1 SIELRS
7 PFLDYEFVN
16 FALSIP
22 GSMKVKNNEPK
33 YILKKSLE
41 AILPDEVLYRKKMGF
56 CLPLKQW
63 GGEIMIDYVES
74 NYVEF
79 CKNFNLLNQD
89 GIKQILNNV
98 KGGNERSVNDLW
110 TAYFLI
116 SWFKR
121 WMHA

>member
-1 SIELRS
+1 
-7 PFLDYEFVN
+7 
-16 FALSIP
+16 
-22 GSMKVKNNEPK
+22 
-33 YILKKSLE
+33 
-41 AILPDEVLYRKKMGF
+41 MGF